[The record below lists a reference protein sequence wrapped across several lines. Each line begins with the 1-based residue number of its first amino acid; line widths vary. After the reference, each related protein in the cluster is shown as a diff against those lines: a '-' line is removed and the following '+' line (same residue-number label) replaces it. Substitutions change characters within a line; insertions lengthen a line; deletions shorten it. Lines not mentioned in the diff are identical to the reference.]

1 MNGETSVSAIRKLL
15 VVVACA
21 LGLLGV
27 LAADSPQAWAQPSPQ
42 PQECVCSV
50 GINIGTEKAPVIIK
64 HCHCGA
70 IACAVVVGSGQLQ
83 CVRQ

>member
-1 MNGETSVSAIRKLL
+1 MSSIRKW
-15 VVVACA
+15 
-21 LGLLGV
+21 LGLAVCVAGLSTIQ
-27 LAADSPQAWAQPSPQ
+27 LARSPQALAQPSPQ

-50 GINIGTEKAPVIIK
+50 GTNIGTDKEPVIIK

>member
-1 MNGETSVSAIRKLL
+1 MSSIRKW
-15 VVVACA
+15 
-21 LGLLGV
+21 LGLAVCVVGLSAVQLAGSQQV
-27 LAADSPQAWAQPSPQ
+27 LAQPSPQ

-50 GINIGTEKAPVIIK
+50 GTNIGTDKEPVIIK

>member
-1 MNGETSVSAIRKLL
+1 MSAMRKLLL
-15 VVVACA
+15 VVVCA
-21 LGLLGV
+21 MGLSGM
-27 LAADSPQAWAQPSPQ
+27 LAADFPQAWAQPSPQ

-70 IACAVVVGSGQLQ
+70 IACAVVVRSGQLQ

>member
-1 MNGETSVSAIRKLL
+1 MSAIRYQLG
-15 VVVACA
+15 VAA
-21 LGLLGV
+21 FAMGLLGF

-42 PQECVCSV
+42 PQECVCSP
-50 GINIGTEKAPVIIK
+50 GLNIGTEKAPVIIR